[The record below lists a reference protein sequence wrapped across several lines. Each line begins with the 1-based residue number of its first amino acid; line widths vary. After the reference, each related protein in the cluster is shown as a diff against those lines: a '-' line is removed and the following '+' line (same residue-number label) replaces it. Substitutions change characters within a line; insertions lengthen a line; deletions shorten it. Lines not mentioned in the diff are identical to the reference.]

1 MKTTKFYYDLK
12 LIIMMNLSQCKV
24 YASRAANCFLPV
36 AFPIS
41 RSLCIFYF
49 ELSFILM
56 SFLDFP

>member
-24 YASRAANCFLPV
+24 YASRATNCFLPV

-41 RSLCIFYF
+41 HSLSLYF
-49 ELSFILM
+49 LF
-56 SFLDFP
+56 